1 MGGDER
7 HLLIMY
13 GTQTGNSRAIAQ
25 ELGELAT
32 GRGWR
37 ARVLGMEKFKEVEFG
52 AEDARLV
59 VLISSSTGNGDAP
72 DNADRFLRYV
82 RRRTTPQIFERV
94 SFTVAAMGDSNYEQF
109 CEVGKQF
116 DAAAERLGGKRIL
129 KRADVDE
136 VEGMEEQVHT
146 AQPHPDTATLVPG
159 PHPTSHPNPP
169 PAQVEAWYGRL
180 WPALDKAHVDL
191 NAAPS
196 EDSPD
201 ESPSAA
207 AASANEPPGAAGV
220 KKAGEAVDAEAAK
233 NSSFDDKIAAELAK
247 ALGQPAPN
255 PPSKSLNEPDGDPA
269 GSTAETSILA
279 PIRAARWLTPAP
291 PANYFGSD
299 EEFAA
304 AEGGAVAA
312 AEKRYVLHVEL
323 DLRGKEFEWCA
334 AATTTA
340 STTTT
345 TAPPPPT
352 TVGASLPHL
361 AAGFNP
367 AHSAGARV
375 SSRATRSQ

>member
-1 MGGDER
+1 MGGDAR

-32 GRGWR
+32 GRGWC

-52 AEDARLV
+52 SEAARLV

-136 VEGMEEQVHT
+136 VEGMEEQVNT
-146 AQPHPDTATLVPG
+146 AQPHPDTAASYG
-159 PHPTSHPNPP
+159 PAPNLPAEPP
-169 PAQVEAWYGRL
+169 PTQVEAWYGRL
-180 WPALDKAHVDL
+180 WPALDKAHIDL
-191 NAAPS
+191 NAEPS
-196 EDSPD
+196 EDPPD
-201 ESPSAA
+201 KSPSAA
-207 AASANEPPGAAGV
+207 VAASNEPPGAAGA
-220 KKAGEAVDAEAAK
+220 KAGGAGDAEAAK
-233 NSSFDDKIAAELAK
+233 NSSFDDRIAAELAK
-247 ALGQPAPN
+247 ALGQPAPSS
-255 PPSKSLNEPDGDPA
+255 PSKSPEEQDGDAA

-334 AATTTA
+334 AADA
-340 STTTT
+340 TTTT
-345 TAPPPPT
+345 TPT
-352 TVGASLPHL
+352 TTTINVRASLPHL
-361 AAGFNP
+361 AAGFNL

-375 SSRATRSQ
+375 LSRATRSP